1 MDEWKK
7 YVEEFGANEFIRKV
21 EDKFKIMKITYNMD
35 NFENGKFVVNV
46 GDGVFEEI
54 THIIILDVWKKY
66 IYYSDNKNDRCSS
79 KYFKGFPDNSVV
91 GYKYKKVCKNCPYRE
106 EGRKFRCLYNL
117 VLFVKAITKSGKVID
132 AKMYLKKSN
141 LTAFNQEIENI
152 YVKKDGDKVITLPFF
167 IFLHKIETVKNK
179 KEGVVFYTFKIV
191 DSKLLPEDKVKEI
204 KKEVDELNTIYITN
218 MNSAIE
224 QYYEEQ
230 DNESSE
236 DTTKIFDENE
246 TEVVSSSGENED
258 NDFLKS
264 LFE

>member
-1 MDEWKK
+1 MEDWKK
-7 YVEEFGANEFIRKV
+7 YVEEFGVNDYVKKV
-21 EDKFKIMKITYNMD
+21 DDKFKVMKITYNVD

-46 GDGVFEEI
+46 GDGVFEEV

-79 KYFKGFPDNSVV
+79 KYFKGFPDNSIV
-91 GYKYKKVCKNCPYRE
+91 GFRYKNICKTCPYRE

-117 VLFVKAITKSGKVID
+117 VLFVKAVTKSGKIID

-141 LTAFNQEIENI
+141 LTAFNQEIEEI
-152 YVKKDGDKVITLPFF
+152 YVKKEGDKLITLPFF

-191 DSKLLPEDKVKEI
+191 DSKLLSEERVKEI
-204 KKEVDELNTIYITN
+204 KKDVDELKIYIDN
-218 MNSAIE
+218 MNSVVE

-230 DNESSE
+230 DFNSNVSE
-236 DTTKIFDENE
+236 DTITKINE
-246 TEVVSSSGENED
+246 TESEVVSSGDDNE
-258 NDFLKS
+258 FLKS
-264 LFE
+264 LFD